1 MIRPNHQL
9 DPTQQSLPQK
19 YSKYS
24 KYSNTQNTQI
34 ANIKGNQPITMAEV
48 TKIVN
53 NLRKNK
59 AMYFDRVPN
68 EMIQILHETQPTVP
82 PILFNHIIQTG
93 LFPTEWSRAYLRPLY
108 KKGNKLR
115 PENYRGIAIS
125 PCLGKTFNAILN
137 LRVEE
142 IMDETGI
149 SNDMQIGFEKNHR
162 IADHLFVIR
171 TILDQAKICGQD
183 TFLAFTDF
191 KQAYDRV
198 NRNLLFKK
206 FLSNGLPSRIIKV
219 VIDQYQN
226 VQYCVLTPYG
236 RTKFFKSNLG
246 LKQGDTMSPR
256 FFNLFI
262 MDIISIFGH
271 ECDPP
276 FLQGCAINVLLFA
289 DDLVLLSMSQE
300 GLQKALV
307 KLEEYCREWKL
318 TVNTDKTKVM
328 KLSPHYRSPPPQQQ
342 LKYQGCT
349 LEWVNGFTYLGV
361 YVDDRGHMQTAQ
373 APILKKAT
381 RAQFKLIH
389 LGKSLNFDTKIW
401 LHQTMVDPILL
412 HGCEIWSV
420 DRRHETLARHG
431 IYTTYADAGKK
442 PLPMEQIKR
451 RCIRMQMGL
460 PRSAPLLA

>member
-1 MIRPNHQL
+1 MKSSAAMTGNCEVTFNKVPNKRSCTKKNPDQPWFDEECNASMETLRHVSNQYKGSGHPLPPKYYGMNQAHQRLLSRKEARHRTKIL
-9 DPTQQSLPQK
+9 DLITQSCGVDPHKWWSLLKQLNPATDTPFVPKEISASNWATHFQSLLNDPPQPSTGPHPTVTATEILK
-19 YSKYS
+19 MAR
-24 KYSNTQNTQI
+24 
-34 ANIKGNQPITMAEV
+34 ANIKGNQPITLAEV
-48 TKIVN
+48 TKIVT

-68 EMIQILHETQPTVP
+68 EMIQILHETQPTVL
-82 PILFNHIIQTG
+82 PILFNHILQTG
-93 LFPTEWSRAYLRPLY
+93 LFPTEWSQAYLRPLY

-137 LRVEE
+137 LSVEE

-183 TFLAFTDF
+183 TFMAFIDF

-262 MDIISIFGH
+262 MDIISIFGN
-271 ECDPP
+271 ECNPH

-300 GLQKALV
+300 GLQTALD
-307 KLEEYCREWKL
+307 KLEEYCREW
-318 TVNTDKTKVM
+318 N
-328 KLSPHYRSPPPQQQ
+328 
-342 LKYQGCT
+342 
-349 LEWVNGFTYLGV
+349 
-361 YVDDRGHMQTAQ
+361 
-373 APILKKAT
+373 
-381 RAQFKLIH
+381 
-389 LGKSLNFDTKIW
+389 
-401 LHQTMVDPILL
+401 
-412 HGCEIWSV
+412 
-420 DRRHETLARHG
+420 
-431 IYTTYADAGKK
+431 
-442 PLPMEQIKR
+442 
-451 RCIRMQMGL
+451 
-460 PRSAPLLA
+460 